1 MALSSSNA
9 ADYDSSASNCATYSN
24 SNKQPVVIYKR
35 SNRFFRKAGTW
46 FYQTREGVDMG
57 PFSDKAEAQ
66 MALVYFIERTEW
78 PTAKQLRTFISD
90 RSS

>member
-1 MALSSSNA
+1 MALTSSNA
-9 ADYDSSASNCATYSN
+9 ASYDSASNCASYTSP
-24 SNKQPVVIYKR
+24 NKQPVVIYKR

-66 MALVYFIERTEW
+66 MALVSFIERTEW